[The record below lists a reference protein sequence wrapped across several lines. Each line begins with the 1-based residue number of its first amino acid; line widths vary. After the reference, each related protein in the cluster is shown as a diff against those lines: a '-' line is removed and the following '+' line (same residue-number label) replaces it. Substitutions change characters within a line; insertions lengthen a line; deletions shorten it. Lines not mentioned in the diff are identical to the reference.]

1 MTWSCMYNIPKNKQ
15 QKTPGTTKAL
25 VAKLQVMINI
35 QKSIIFQYTSNEQLK
50 FEMKNNTIYITTK
63 IT

>member
-1 MTWSCMYNIPKNKQ
+1 MYNIPKNKQ